1 MSAPPHMRR
10 HRSGALVAA
19 LLTELGGVAAHVAR
33 FGVTAAVV
41 RKARRTGGV
50 KRIVEGPIPL
60 GQRRA
65 RASEPTGARPEARS
79 GPARRSG
86 ALAADLGRARVG
98 LAERTAG
105 P

>member
-1 MSAPPHMRR
+1 MAKGAQTRPQTATRR
-10 HRSGALVAA
+10 AEGK
-19 LLTELGGVAAHVAR
+19 AH
-33 FGVTAAVV
+33 
-41 RKARRTGGV
+41 TGGV